1 MKTAFQNKTVLITG
15 ATSGIGA
22 VVAHELAGLGAK
34 VVVSGRREAEGHVVV
49 AAISKAGGKA
59 SFFKGDTSREA
70 DMKALVE
77 FAVKSYGGLNYAFN
91 NAGVEGEMG
100 VNSDQQTEENY
111 RRTFD
116 INVLGVVLSM
126 KYELPAILASG
137 GGAIV
142 NTTSVAG
149 SRGLPGAGVYVAS
162 KHAVIGLTRTAALEF
177 AQKGIRVNA
186 VAPGTIQTPMIDR
199 LVGSQKENNPQRDWL
214 LSKHPIGRFGKPE
227 EVSSVVIS
235 LLENPFVTGAVLPVD
250 GGWLAQ

>member
-1 MKTAFQNKTVLITG
+1 MPLSHTNLLP
-15 ATSGIGA
+15 
-22 VVAHELAGLGAK
+22 ELGAK

-100 VNSDQQTEENY
+100 VNSDHAKTEENY

-126 KYELPAILASG
+126 EILRKLPAILASWRWRNSQYYFRCWLPRS
-137 GGAIV
+137 AR
-142 NTTSVAG
+142 SWRL
-149 SRGLPGAGVYVAS
+149 RGVQARGDWADAHCRPGVCPKKEFV
-162 KHAVIGLTRTAALEF
+162 LTRL
-177 AQKGIRVNA
+177 RLRDHPNA
-186 VAPGTIQTPMIDR
+186 D
-199 LVGSQKENNPQRDWL
+199 D
-214 LSKHPIGRFGKPE
+214 
-227 EVSSVVIS
+227 
-235 LLENPFVTGAVLPVD
+235 
-250 GGWLAQ
+250 